1 MINVK
6 SFIDLLEND
15 SIKPLLLK
23 SEKDMRIEAMMWW
36 RTLDNSQRTSLCA
49 SRGILPKSISGSIIE
64 RLYIEAFR

>member
-15 SIKPLLLK
+15 SVKPLLLK
-23 SEKDMRIEAMMWW
+23 SEKDMRIESMMWW
-36 RTLDNSQRTSLCA
+36 RTLDNSQRTSLCD